1 MTRPRIT
8 ALSLVIAVL
17 PIVIGALIWASD
29 KITLQGQRTI
39 YSVQCRDGTWE
50 GWRCTGTL
58 VAGDRYRFLASR
70 SRQEVIFWVVG
81 SKEPSAKYKECVVKD
96 RDNWKCDAKPE
107 QPATVV
113 DELVHGRPGSTGGA
127 HTEPLRAVHKW
138 KWWVLYGGVHAF
150 RSADY

>member
-1 MTRPRIT
+1 
-8 ALSLVIAVL
+8 LVIAAVVT
-17 PIVIGALIWASD
+17 VIGALIWASD

-81 SKEPSAKYKECVVKD
+81 SKQPSAKYTDCVVED
-96 RDNWKCDAKPE
+96 RDNWKCNAKPG
-107 QPATVV
+107 QPAAVV
-113 DELVHGRPGSTGGA
+113 DELAHGKPDTSGA
-127 HTEPLRAVHKW
+127 ALTAPLRAVHKW
-138 KWWVLYGGVHAF
+138 KWWVLYGGIHAF